1 MNPSTVGEKGEA
13 NLLFEYSFFRVLFQN
28 VKCQSSLNINC
39 VNFVNLLLTIGCC
52 KYRITARGENQAV
65 FMKNS
70 RFFFAFSWLQTN
82 TLLKAAKFKIVRL
95 KRTAVEKVNFFQSI
109 QNNNNEGK
117 NAFDSAIHRKISY
130 EPVFR
135 QQLK

>member
-13 NLLFEYSFFRVLFQN
+13 NILFDYSFFRVLFRN

-70 RFFFAFSWLQTN
+70 RVFFAFSWLQTN

-95 KRTAVEKVNFFQSI
+95 KRTAI
-109 QNNNNEGK
+109 
-117 NAFDSAIHRKISY
+117 
-130 EPVFR
+130 
-135 QQLK
+135 

>member
-1 MNPSTVGEKGEA
+1 MAFLSGLSENMKLLFCMCVNLMNPSTVGEKGEA

-28 VKCQSSLNINC
+28 VKCQRSLNIDC

-70 RFFFAFSWLQTN
+70 RIFCIFL
-82 TLLKAAKFKIVRL
+82 AADERSTESSKI
-95 KRTAVEKVNFFQSI
+95 
-109 QNNNNEGK
+109 
-117 NAFDSAIHRKISY
+117 
-130 EPVFR
+130 
-135 QQLK
+135 

>member
-1 MNPSTVGEKGEA
+1 MNPPTVGEKGEA

-39 VNFVNLLLTIGCC
+39 VNLLLIIGCS

-70 RFFFAFSWLQTN
+70 RVFFGLPGYRRMCATKSS
-82 TLLKAAKFKIVRL
+82 KI
-95 KRTAVEKVNFFQSI
+95 
-109 QNNNNEGK
+109 
-117 NAFDSAIHRKISY
+117 
-130 EPVFR
+130 
-135 QQLK
+135 

>member
-1 MNPSTVGEKGEA
+1 MAFLSGLSENMKLLFCLCVNLMNPSTVGEKGEA
-13 NLLFEYSFFRVLFQN
+13 NHLFEYSFFRVLFQN

-82 TLLKAAKFKIVRL
+82 ALLKAAKFKIVRL
-95 KRTAVEKVNFFQSI
+95 KRTAV
-109 QNNNNEGK
+109 
-117 NAFDSAIHRKISY
+117 
-130 EPVFR
+130 
-135 QQLK
+135 

>member
-13 NLLFEYSFFRVLFQN
+13 NLLFDYSFFRVLFQN

-70 RFFFAFSWLQTN
+70 RVFFAFSWLQTN
-82 TLLKAAKFKIVRL
+82 ALLKAAKFKTVRL
-95 KRTAVEKVNFFQSI
+95 KRTAV
-109 QNNNNEGK
+109 
-117 NAFDSAIHRKISY
+117 
-130 EPVFR
+130 
-135 QQLK
+135 

>member
-28 VKCQSSLNINC
+28 VKCQSSLNIKC

-70 RFFFAFSWLQTN
+70 RVFCIFL
-82 TLLKAAKFKIVRL
+82 AADEHSTKSSKFKIVRL

-109 QNNNNEGK
+109 QNNKNNEGK
-117 NAFDSAIHRKISY
+117 KCS
-130 EPVFR
+130 
-135 QQLK
+135 

>member
-1 MNPSTVGEKGEA
+1 MNPPTVGEKGEA

-39 VNFVNLLLTIGCC
+39 VNFVNSLLIIGCS

-70 RFFFAFSWLQTN
+70 RVFFGLPGYRRMRA
-82 TLLKAAKFKIVRL
+82 LLKAAKFKIVRL
-95 KRTAVEKVNFFQSI
+95 
-109 QNNNNEGK
+109 
-117 NAFDSAIHRKISY
+117 
-130 EPVFR
+130 
-135 QQLK
+135 